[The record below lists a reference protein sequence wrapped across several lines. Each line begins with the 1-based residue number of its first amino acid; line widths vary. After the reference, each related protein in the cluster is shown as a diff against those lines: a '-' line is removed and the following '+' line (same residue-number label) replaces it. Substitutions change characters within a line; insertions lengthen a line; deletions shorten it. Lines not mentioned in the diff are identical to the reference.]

1 MIDKSMKTRW
11 ICEWFCMALSFCWRL
26 RYIWG
31 KKLEII
37 VIKFYK
43 IIKILRAPWLVK
55 NPSLI
60 APINPWKINCFLSDV
75 DECSKWTDAIRSFKL
90 IPSKWTD
97 AIQIHLALI
106 PRAQHANVLAI
117 LCKLGMV
124 LNVKVSLVFHE
135 GDEIY
140 ILFPTL
146 NVAVNW
152 PRADFHSKFTSR
164 RHNFRLPCAQK
175 RNNFWLYMTINI
187 WKSCMC
193 TAIEETNI
201 EAILAVMNTTELVV
215 KIRPENNSGP
225 YGISTHDLYD
235 TGATLYQLS

>member
-1 MIDKSMKTRW
+1 MVQMSKLNGLWKTHRER
-11 ICEWFCMALSFCWRL
+11 IFIVA
-26 RYIWG
+26 YIYYQDG

-37 VIKFYK
+37 LIKFYK
-43 IIKILRAPWLVK
+43 IIKILVAPWLVK

-75 DECSKWTDAIRSFKL
+75 DECSKWTDAIRSIKL

-106 PRAQHANVLAI
+106 PRAHHTTVLAI

-140 ILFPTL
+140 ILFLTL
-146 NVAVNW
+146 NAAVNW
-152 PRADFHSKFTSR
+152 LWADFHSKFTSR
-164 RHNFRLPCAQK
+164 RRNFTLPCAQK
-175 RNNFWLYMTINI
+175 RNNF
-187 WKSCMC
+187 
-193 TAIEETNI
+193 
-201 EAILAVMNTTELVV
+201 
-215 KIRPENNSGP
+215 
-225 YGISTHDLYD
+225 
-235 TGATLYQLS
+235 

>member
-1 MIDKSMKTRW
+1 MNKFGDWYNWYSTFNWTLHQWLTKAWKQDGYVSDFAW
-11 ICEWFCMALSFCWRL
+11 HWVCWRL

-31 KKLEII
+31 KKLEIMI
-37 VIKFYK
+37 IKFYK

-55 NPSLI
+55 KQSLI
-60 APINPWKINCFLSDV
+60 APINPWEINCFLSEV

-106 PRAQHANVLAI
+106 PRAHHTTVLAI

-140 ILFPTL
+140 ILFPTF

-152 PRADFHSKFTSR
+152 LRADFHYT
-164 RHNFRLPCAQK
+164 
-175 RNNFWLYMTINI
+175 WL
-187 WKSCMC
+187 
-193 TAIEETNI
+193 
-201 EAILAVMNTTELVV
+201 
-215 KIRPENNSGP
+215 
-225 YGISTHDLYD
+225 
-235 TGATLYQLS
+235 